1 MCVGEK
7 RELTCPPHLAY
18 GVDGTSTI
26 PGNSTLTFEVELV
39 LISPDLQVKNLLVKE
54 ECEKRTKKDDILL
67 V

>member
-18 GVDGTSTI
+18 GEEGTATI
-26 PGNSTLTFEVELV
+26 PGNSTLVFEVELV
-39 LISPDLQVKNLLVKE
+39 LISPDLVVKNLVVKE
-54 ECEKRTKKDDILL
+54 QCEKRAKKDDYLL